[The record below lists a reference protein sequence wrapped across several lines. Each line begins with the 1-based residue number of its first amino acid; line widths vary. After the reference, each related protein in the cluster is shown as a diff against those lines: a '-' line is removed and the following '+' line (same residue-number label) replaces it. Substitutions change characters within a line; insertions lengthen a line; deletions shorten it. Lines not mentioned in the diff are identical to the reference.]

1 MPDIIAMRL
10 RDAVLCSCGA
20 EVTSR
25 DQQVLHDFSTPA
37 QCTTC
42 RDAETAEGALVTRR
56 TLTEL
61 VADER
66 GYALHRRTL
75 PEIGTSVDHLFVG
88 ATGVFVIDLVHVP
101 DADVSVARTGGRFTA
116 GTEVLTVGGSRATH
130 LVDAVH
136 EQCAEVAAGLADHG
150 QGAVPVTPVLCF
162 VEAQL
167 PRRARNRR
175 FGNVRLANALNLA
188 DEVGVEGPFDGDRRF
203 ALAMSLVSFLPS
215 SA

>member
-1 MPDIIAMRL
+1 MRL
-10 RDAVLCSCGA
+10 DDAVLCACGA
-20 EVTSR
+20 EATPR
-25 DQQVLHDFSTPA
+25 DPQVLQLFSRPA
-37 QCTTC
+37 QCPSC
-42 RDAETAEGALVTRR
+42 RDAEAADRALLTRR

-101 DADVSVARTGGRFTA
+101 DADVAVARTGGRFA
-116 GTEVLTVGGSRATH
+116 QGAEVLTVGGSRATH

-136 EQCAEVAAGLADHG
+136 DQCAEVAAGLADHG
-150 QGAVPVTPVLCF
+150 QGEVPVTPVLCF

-175 FGNVRLANALNLA
+175 FGNVRLANPLNLA

-215 SA
+215 TA

>member
-1 MPDIIAMRL
+1 M
-10 RDAVLCSCGA
+10 LCCAPAAARSPPAIRKCC
-20 EVTSR
+20 SSFR
-25 DQQVLHDFSTPA
+25 RHA
-37 QCTTC
+37 QCPSC
-42 RDAETAEGALVTRR
+42 RDAEAADRALLTRR

-101 DADVSVARTGGRFTA
+101 DADVAVARTGGRFA
-116 GTEVLTVGGSRATH
+116 QGAEVLTVGGSRATH

-136 EQCAEVAAGLADHG
+136 DQCAEVAAGLADHG
-150 QGAVPVTPVLCF
+150 QGEVPVTPVLCF

-167 PRRARNRR
+167 PRRAKNRR
-175 FGNVRLANALNLA
+175 FGNVRLANPLNLA

-215 SA
+215 TA

>member
-10 RDAVLCSCGA
+10 DDAVLCACGG
-20 EVTSR
+20 EVTPR
-25 DQQVLHDFSTPA
+25 DPQVLQLFSRHA
-37 QCTTC
+37 QCLSC
-42 RDAETAEGALVTRR
+42 RDAEAADRALLTRR

-101 DADVSVARTGGRFTA
+101 DADVAVARTGGRFA
-116 GTEVLTVGGSRATH
+116 QGAEVLTVGGSRATH

-136 EQCAEVAAGLADHG
+136 DQCAEVAAGLADHG
-150 QGAVPVTPVLCF
+150 QGEVPVTPVLCF

-167 PRRARNRR
+167 PRRAKNRR
-175 FGNVRLANALNLA
+175 FGNVRLANPLNLA

-215 SA
+215 TA

>member
-10 RDAVLCSCGA
+10 DDAVLCACGA
-20 EVTSR
+20 EATPR
-25 DQQVLHDFSTPA
+25 DPQVLQLFSRPA
-37 QCTTC
+37 QCPSC
-42 RDAETAEGALVTRR
+42 RDAEAADRALLTRR

-101 DADVSVARTGGRFTA
+101 DADVAVARTGGRFA
-116 GTEVLTVGGSRATH
+116 QGAEVLTVGGSRATH

-136 EQCAEVAAGLADHG
+136 DQCAEVAAGLADHG
-150 QGAVPVTPVLCF
+150 QGEVPVTPVLCF

-167 PRRARNRR
+167 PRRAKNRR
-175 FGNVRLANALNLA
+175 FGNVRLANPLNLA

-215 SA
+215 TA